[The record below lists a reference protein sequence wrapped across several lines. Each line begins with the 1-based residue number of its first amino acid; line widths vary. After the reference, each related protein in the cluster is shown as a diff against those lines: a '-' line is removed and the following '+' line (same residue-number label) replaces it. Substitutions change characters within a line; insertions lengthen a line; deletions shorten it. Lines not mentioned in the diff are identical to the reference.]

1 MKNAAAAVPSTFS
14 TSSTFSNFSPLRRV
28 APMTTCAAVLVAVLT
43 ACGGGSG
50 GGSVVLPPV
59 SPAPPTT
66 PAPVAAGTRT
76 TVALLE
82 TTDLHFNVRSY
93 DYFKLA
99 EDKSYGYERTATL
112 INAARK
118 EFANTMLFDN
128 GDTIQGTALADYEAL
143 VSRIPCT
150 QPLSVYKAMNA
161 TGYDA
166 GTLGNHEFNYGLDF
180 LNQVIGGGLDVD
192 GVDGTKKCAGPNFPM
207 VLANVQS
214 VKSGKPLLAPYTIVT
229 KQFSATGPDGKTV
242 TVPVKVGVIGFTTPG
257 ILSWDKR
264 FLEGKVRTEGAV
276 ESATRYIPELRA
288 QGADIVVALQHGG
301 LDASPYSPT
310 MESPGLYLSKV
321 PGIDALM
328 MGHQH
333 GVFPDR
339 GTSPGYKQAGVD
351 NAAGT
356 VNGVPAV
363 MASSWGK
370 ALGLIKLELVY
381 DGKAWSVDKSKT
393 FVDAR
398 STQTG
403 KDGAGKAIYVDAD
416 PSVAPLIET
425 QHQAAITYVK
435 TPIGSTD
442 FRMNTYFADVGDP
455 GAIQIVNQAQ
465 AGYVTAYIE
474 ANLPQYASLPVL
486 SVSAPFK
493 SGYEGGRD
501 YTDVA
506 VGNLAIFNAADLYL
520 YPNTVYAVKVTGAEV
535 KAWLEA
541 AAKRFNRIDPAATA
555 DQQLIST
562 FPGYNFDMFTTPD
575 VQYEIDVTQA
585 VGSRIRNLSYMGA
598 PIDLA
603 KEFVIATNNYR
614 ATSGASFI
622 AALDGRA
629 TIYASPD
636 ANRDVLIDYVKTH
649 KTITRTAN
657 GAARSWRFTQV
668 TTAGNVVFTSGQGQL
683 GAATDAGL
691 ANISLLTADDGS
703 GKGRSVYKLDLGH

>member
-1 MKNAAAAVPSTFS
+1 MKNAAAMSLS
-14 TSSTFSNFSPLRRV
+14 RL
-28 APMTTCAAVLVAVLT
+28 APMSTCAAVIAAVLT

-50 GGSVVLPPV
+50 GGTVIPPFT
-59 SPAPPTT
+59 PTPD
-66 PAPVAAGTRT
+66 PAPVAVAKGTRA

-82 TTDLHFNVRSY
+82 TTDLHANVRSF

-118 EFANTMLFDN
+118 EFQNTMLFDN

-143 VSRIPCT
+143 VSRVPCT
-150 QPLSVYKAMNA
+150 QPLSVYKVMNA

-180 LNQVIGGGLDVD
+180 LNQVLGGGLDVD
-192 GVDGTKKCAGPNFPM
+192 GVDGTKKCAGPTFPM

-229 KQFSATGPDGKTV
+229 KQFTATAPDGKTV

-257 ILSWDKR
+257 ILNWDKR

-276 ESATRYIPELRA
+276 EAATKYIPELRA
-288 QGADIVVALQHGG
+288 KGADIVVALQHGG

-333 GVFPDR
+333 GTFPDP
-339 GTSPGYKQAGVD
+339 GTKPSYTQAGVD
-351 NAAGT
+351 NKAGT

-370 ALGLIKLELVY
+370 ALGLIRLDLVY
-381 DGKAWSVDKSKT
+381 DGKAWGVDKTKT
-393 FVDAR
+393 FVEAR
-398 STQTG
+398 STQS
-403 KDGAGKAIYVDAD
+403 KDSAGKVVYVDAD
-416 PSVAPLIET
+416 ASVAPLVEM
-425 QHQAAITYVK
+425 QHQATITYVK
-435 TPIGSTD
+435 TPIGTTD
-442 FRMNTYFADVGDP
+442 FRMSTYFADVGDP

-465 AGYVTAYIE
+465 ADYVKNYIA

-506 VGNLAIFNAADLYL
+506 AGNVAINNAADLYL
-520 YPNTVYAVKVTGAEV
+520 YPNTVYAVKVTGAEI

-541 AAKRFNRIDPAATA
+541 AAKRFNKINPDLTT

-585 VGSRIRNLSYMGA
+585 EGSRIKNLTYLSA
-598 PIDLA
+598 PIDPA

-622 AALDGRA
+622 PALDGRA
-629 TIYASPD
+629 TIYPSPD
-636 ANRDVLIDYVKTH
+636 ANRDVLIDYIKAK

-668 TTAGNVVFTSGQGQL
+668 TTKGNVVFTSGQGQL
-683 GAATDAGL
+683 SAAQDAGL
-691 ANISLLTADDGS
+691 TNISLLTADDGS
-703 GKGRSVYKLDLGH
+703 GKGRSVYRLELNPAP